1 MKNQTIK
8 INDPSFRRGRRTND
22 TIVSAV
28 MHTIQLFIQF
38 VKQQIHKNGE
48 TVWSEL

>member
-1 MKNQTIK
+1 MKNQRIK

-28 MHTIQLFIQF
+28 ISTLQHFIDC
-38 VKQQIHKNGE
+38 V
-48 TVWSEL
+48 